1 MVNEFNRNAENLGFS
16 DRMTAYN
23 ADLLA
28 ERVPE
33 EFSGPDFY
41 NLDVVAISM
50 ALHHFEH
57 PGLALQR
64 LAPRLRKGGV
74 CYIIDFVPHSGH
86 DHLHSHDHKHHHDH
100 DHDHGPGQECGVK
113 HPHGHNHE
121 FGDAAHTVKT
131 NGFSKEDMRRLFE
144 GAGLSL
150 GFDYQ
155 ELPEPL
161 VFDKDDKTFSKTAFV
176 ARVQRG

>member
-1 MVNEFNRNAENLGFS
+1 MVNEFNRNAESLGFS

-33 EFSGPDFY
+33 EYSGPDFY
-41 NLDVVAISM
+41 ELDVVTISM

-64 LAPRLRKGGV
+64 LAPRLKKGGV
-74 CYIIDFVPHSGH
+74 CYIIDFVPSSGH
-86 DHLHSHDHKHHHDH
+86 DHVHSHGQGDGGKHDHDHKH
-100 DHDHGPGQECGVK
+100 G
-113 HPHGHNHE
+113 HGHGSE

-131 NGFSKEDMRRLFE
+131 HGFSKEDMQKLFE
-144 GAGLSL
+144 GAGLTL

-161 VFDKDDKTFSKTAFV
+161 VFNKEDKTFSKTAFV
-176 ARVQRG
+176 ARVQRA

>member
-1 MVNEFNRNAENLGFS
+1 MIGFDVSDNMVNEFNRNAESLGFS

-33 EFSGPDFY
+33 EYSGPDFY

-74 CYIIDFVPHSGH
+74 CYIIDFVAHSGH
-86 DHLHSHDHKHHHDH
+86 GS
-100 DHDHGPGQECGVK
+100 
-113 HPHGHNHE
+113 E

-131 NGFSKEDMRRLFE
+131 HGFSKEDMRKLFE
-144 GAGLSL
+144 GAGLTL

-161 VFDKDDKTFSKTAFV
+161 VFNKEDKTFSKTAFV
-176 ARVQRG
+176 ARVQRA